1 MVSWRPGE
9 GQAESLMGPR
19 ARAATGV
26 LVPGGQRMLVWETMD
41 GLAGVQ
47 GQRACW
53 SWVLRQQLPSSHQPW
68 WLQGPGPSE
77 PLCHQHRRVLWP
89 AGRPPSPQPRW
100 LHLLFPVFRIHI
112 NRQLEVEPEEPE
124 GENRQKLRRKPKRGK
139 KDAEEDGGA
148 KRQLQVVME
157 PEPSPA
163 GEVLMV
169 EVENVAHEDFQ
180 VTEEVKV
187 SAHGG
192 RAPSSS
198 RRPGRSWRWRREGRK
213 CAGALAAVKEPG
225 PWLLLPG
232 PGLGEWAGHM

>member
-1 MVSWRPGE
+1 M
-9 GQAESLMGPR
+9 
-19 ARAATGV
+19 
-26 LVPGGQRMLVWETMD
+26 
-41 GLAGVQ
+41 
-47 GQRACW
+47 
-53 SWVLRQQLPSSHQPW
+53 
-68 WLQGPGPSE
+68 
-77 PLCHQHRRVLWP
+77 
-89 AGRPPSPQPRW
+89 
-100 LHLLFPVFRIHI
+100 
-112 NRQLEVEPEEPE
+112 EPEEPE

-192 RAPSSS
+192 QSALFLQEVWEELALAS
-198 RRPGRSWRWRREGRK
+198 GRSEVRWSLGCYEGT
-213 CAGALAAVKEPG
+213 GS
-225 PWLLLPG
+225 WLLVPG